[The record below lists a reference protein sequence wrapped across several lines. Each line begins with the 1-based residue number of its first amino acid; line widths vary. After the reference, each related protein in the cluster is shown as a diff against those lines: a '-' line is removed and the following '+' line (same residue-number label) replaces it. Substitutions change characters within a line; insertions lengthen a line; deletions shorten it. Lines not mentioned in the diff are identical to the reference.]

1 VEDHHVDR
9 PDVEV
14 RQRMELTGP
23 NRSIELDT
31 NMHGHSYRHSLTSIR
46 VTLRILTHQ
55 TRRMPASASP
65 SVLRQPGGHG
75 EGPNTRSHPELG
87 REIPQRQ
94 WYCVLRRGR
103 VGRCQAFQGQTT
115 HTATPPHNQPPH
127 AGWSS
132 PVARQAHNLK
142 VTGSNPVP
150 ATKHRKGL
158 ARPPAEPF
166 FDVQSTKP
174 NSRCI
179 PPRPETRHLVHA
191 LPPNR
196 PGRGIIGHHR
206 RAQATHL
213 ALPAKRPRSGPSC
226 SKNTRRRLRRNCM
239 VRRYVKKHRLLLFWL
254 VVDNCRMRL
263 RTSWPD
269 RERPGDGSI
278 WKVLHPLHGGNG

>member
-1 VEDHHVDR
+1 M
-9 PDVEV
+9 
-14 RQRMELTGP
+14 QAA
-23 NRSIELDT
+23 
-31 NMHGHSYRHSLTSIR
+31 
-46 VTLRILTHQ
+46 
-55 TRRMPASASP
+55 TRRPGSGRKWCQPDSEGQHFSRRHI
-65 SVLRQPGGHG
+65 SVTPVG
-75 EGPNTRSHPELG
+75 ELSWL
-87 REIPQRQ
+87 
-94 WYCVLRRGR
+94 
-103 VGRCQAFQGQTT
+103 
-115 HTATPPHNQPPH
+115 PPHDLSSVCKADVRPARRLVNVVGFQPYKLTREDRLGPC
-127 AGWSS
+127 
-132 PVARQAHNLK
+132 RRRLK
-142 VTGSNPVP
+142 RVP

-254 VVDNCRMRL
+254 VVDNCRMRP

-278 WKVLHPLHGGNG
+278 WKVLHPLHGGIG